1 MFTRNLSLT
10 RVISKKTFGVSQIR
24 SLSLLD
30 TATSLTNDK
39 SYISPSLTKIVAT
52 IGPTSEQYPVLK
64 TLVTAGLRIM
74 RINFSHATYEEADL
88 RVANL
93 RKSPGLGQIKN
104 RADFNLRAVL
114 LDTQGPEIRTGSF
127 PTGTKNLEF
136 TTNDKVTLT
145 TDDRV
150 RSNQSKD
157 ILWISYKALFE
168 TISTDTRILLDDG
181 AIELSVDSFNK
192 GTCEVFC
199 TVVNSGTLGNKKGVN
214 LPGEKVLLPAMSQ
227 KDKEDIKWGI
237 ENDID
242 YIAASF
248 VRKPSDVTEIRD
260 YVKTLLPLYQPE
272 NHPVPLI
279 ISKIESVEALLNF
292 DEILKVSDGIMVA
305 RGDLGVEIP
314 METLTMVQKEIV
326 RKSNLAG
333 NYYYYYYYINKYK

>member
-1 MFTRNLSLT
+1 MFAKKLSLT
-10 RVISKKTFGVSQIR
+10 RIISKKAFGVSQIR

-30 TATSLTNDK
+30 TATSLSNDK
-39 SYISPSLTKIVAT
+39 SYTSPSLTKIVAT

-88 RVANL
+88 RMTNL

-104 RADFNLRAVL
+104 KADFNLRAVL

-127 PTGTKNLEF
+127 PSGKNIDF

-157 ILWISYKALFE
+157 TLWISYKSLFE
-168 TISTDTRILLDDG
+168 TISTDTKILLDDG
-181 AIELSVDSFNK
+181 AIELSIDSFNK

-214 LPGEKVLLPAMSQ
+214 LPGEKVLLPAMSE

-260 YVKTLLPLYQPE
+260 YVKTLLPIYQPE
-272 NHPVPLI
+272 NYPVPLI
-279 ISKIESVEALLNF
+279 ISKIESVESLLNF

-333 NYYYYYYYINKYK
+333 NQFKL